1 MRGGRPCLQAPEIE
15 EIQEGDCPVTEHRMR
30 GIEEEGGFRLKPW
43 DLPLVKPCRS
53 PGSKQVGFVE
63 EIPPQIVDPA
73 VHVDTHRARPR
84 EGDFRTVVVDELES
98 FGAETFEKRPAVRVS
113 NEDIKIPRH
122 VLDRLDVLDDEEF
135 DSDAL
140 RGVGEGVEA
149 RLQADDPVVLRLPS

>member
-1 MRGGRPCLQAPEIE
+1 MRGGRPGLQAPEIE

-30 GIEEEGGFRLKPW
+30 GIEEEGGFRLEPW
-43 DLPLVKPCRS
+43 DLPLVKSYRR

-73 VHVDTHRARPR
+73 VHVHAHRARPR

-122 VLDRLDVLDDEEF
+122 VLDRLDVLADEEF
-135 DSDAL
+135 DSDATPGL
-140 RGVGEGVEA
+140 GGGVGAATQRDG
-149 RLQADDPVVLRLPS
+149 S

>member
-1 MRGGRPCLQAPEIE
+1 
-15 EIQEGDCPVTEHRMR
+15 MR

-43 DLPLVKPCRS
+43 DLPLVKSYRRA
-53 PGSKQVGFVE
+53 GSKQVGFVE

-73 VHVDTHRARPR
+73 VHVHAHRARPR

-98 FGAETFEKRPAVRVS
+98 LLPETFEKRPAVRVS

-140 RGVGEGVEA
+140 GGVGKRVEA
-149 RLQADDPVVLRLPS
+149 GLQAADPVVLRLASRTFVCMQSVASVDVPLADSV